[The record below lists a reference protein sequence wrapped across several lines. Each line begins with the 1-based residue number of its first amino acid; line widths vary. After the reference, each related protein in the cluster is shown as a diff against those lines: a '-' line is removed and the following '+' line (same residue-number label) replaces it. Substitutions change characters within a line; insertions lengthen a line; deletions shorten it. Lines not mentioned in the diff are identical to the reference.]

1 MNSFFRHILLTFC
14 AIVCFLSARADGNI
28 TFEINT
34 PLIVTAGE
42 MFRVEFVLE
51 NGKPDDGKVS
61 APDFAGLDVLAG
73 PTVSTGHSFSSIN
86 GVSSSKST
94 YKITYV
100 VTAQTA
106 GNITIGAAKVE
117 VDGKA

>member
-14 AIVCFLSARADGNI
+14 AIVCFLSARADGNV

-51 NGKPDDGKVS
+51 NGKPDGGEMLIYALVNS
-61 APDFAGLDVLAG
+61 ALA
-73 PTVSTGHSFSSIN
+73 PCDRLPN
-86 GVSSSKST
+86 
-94 YKITYV
+94 
-100 VTAQTA
+100 
-106 GNITIGAAKVE
+106 
-117 VDGKA
+117 

>member
-14 AIVCFLSARADGNI
+14 AIISFLSARADGNV

-51 NGKPDDGKVS
+51 NGKPDGGAIT

-73 PTVSTGHSFSSIN
+73 PTI
-86 GVSSSKST
+86 
-94 YKITYV
+94 
-100 VTAQTA
+100 
-106 GNITIGAAKVE
+106 
-117 VDGKA
+117 